1 MDSSVA
7 TKNYANSSST
17 SLGNHFAVL
26 LDEKVTYDNN
36 KAKFSISYVTP
47 NLNTGEAFERT
58 LPKVSTANV
67 LNKDHLGTSRI
78 TTSNYIE
85 IEVPKHLFYVEKIT
99 VECDRSYNSEGGM
112 TSCKPTFTIHRHEYL
127 KGQQFI
133 VTNIGGKLEA
143 PQIIGVGGGI

>member
-7 TKNYANSSST
+7 TRNYANSVST
-17 SLGNHFAVL
+17 TLGNHYAVL

-36 KAKFSISYVTP
+36 IAKFAISYVTP
-47 NLNTGEAFERT
+47 NMNTDEAFERT
-58 LPKVSTANV
+58 LPKASTSNI

-85 IEVPKHLFYVEKIT
+85 IEVPKYLFYIEYIT
-99 VECDRSYNSEGGM
+99 VECERTYNEYGGM
-112 TSCKPTFTIHRHEYL
+112 TSCKPTFILHRHEYL
-127 KGQQFI
+127 KGQNFI

-143 PQIIGVGGGI
+143 PQILGIG